1 MVRISRKHEELLD
14 QLVGLAGSPLLVQDV
29 LRALN
34 QELGRAPR
42 LDEVVRRILIEQE
55 RQESEAVAVPS
66 R

>member
-34 QELGRAPR
+34 EELGRAPR